1 MVAPVYKP
9 TMTIYP
15 IGVGIV
21 RHTALPGPTISNIL
35 SYPAQ
40 RVTGRYEETVL
51 MESAESV
58 PSKGIRFKNSSGL
71 PKPKNNIFRPD
82 PSQKLPPV
90 QPIVLNKRPTPPRR
104 VFGL

>member
-1 MVAPVYKP
+1 
-9 TMTIYP
+9 
-15 IGVGIV
+15 
-21 RHTALPGPTISNIL
+21 
-35 SYPAQ
+35 
-40 RVTGRYEETVL
+40 

-58 PSKGIRFKNSSGL
+58 SPKGVRFKNSSGL